1 MKKVSRLI
9 AFLLLVVLLFGGMA
23 ATYKNVIKDVNLGLD
38 LQGGF
43 EVLYQVKPLSDGDK
57 IDKTAVQSTA
67 KTLERRVNVLGVSE
81 PKIQVED
88 QNRIRV
94 QLAGVKDQ
102 EQARKILS
110 SQANLT
116 IRDSEDKVKL
126 TGKDLVQGSAKQ
138 EFKQNT
144 NQPAVTFKLKD
155 SDKFKK
161 VTEEISKKP
170 ENVMVVWLDYQ
181 KGDSYQKEK
190 TKENP
195 KYVSAA
201 SVDQPINSPNVEIS
215 GGFQG
220 EKGVTE
226 AKQIADLLNSGS
238 LPVKLDEIY
247 STSVGAQFGQDAL
260 QKTIFAS
267 IIGISIIYLF
277 MLFFYRL
284 PGLIAVITLTT
295 YVYLTLVAFNFISGV
310 LTLPGLAALVLG
322 VGMAVDANI
331 IMYERIKD
339 ELRIGRNLKQAYKK
353 ANKSSFIT
361 ILDANL
367 TTVLAAT
374 VLFFFGESSVKGF
387 ATMLLLAILMSFVT
401 AVFLTRILL
410 SLIVYSNFF
419 KKKLWWFGV
428 KKSQIHNINEG
439 KDVSELTTPYDRIDF
454 MKLAKPL
461 FALSGLIIATGIIIL
476 FIFKLNLGIDFTAG
490 TRIDAESNHA
500 LKQADVEKKMDSI
513 ELKPDQ
519 LSIGGNNDTKASMQ
533 FKHDLSKEEV
543 SKVKSTIK
551 DEFGHEPTV
560 NTVSPVIGQELAK
573 NAMLAVLLASI
584 GMIIYISLR
593 FEWRM
598 GISSII
604 SLLHDA
610 FMIIAVFSLFR
621 LEVDITFIAAVLTII
636 GYSINDTIVTFDR
649 VREMLRK
656 VKVITKEEEIDY
668 IVNSAIRQTLTRS
681 INTVLTVV
689 VVVVALLIFGAS
701 IIFNFSL
708 ALLIGLVSGVF
719 SSIFIAVPFWGILKK
734 RELRK
739 SDNHKLVV
747 YKRKRTN
754 EEKVIV

>member
-284 PGLIAVITLTT
+284 PGLIAIITLTT

-461 FALSGLIIATGIIIL
+461 FALSGLIIAAGIIIL

-513 ELKPDQ
+513 GLKPDQ

-656 VKVITKEEEIDY
+656 VKVITKEEEINY

-701 IIFNFSL
+701 SIFNFSL

-719 SSIFIAVPFWGILKK
+719 SSIFIAVPLWGILKK

>member
-284 PGLIAVITLTT
+284 PGLIAIITLTT

-461 FALSGLIIATGIIIL
+461 FALSGLIIAAGIIIL

-513 ELKPDQ
+513 GLKPDQ

-689 VVVVALLIFGAS
+689 VVVVALLIFGTS
-701 IIFNFSL
+701 SIFNFSL

>member
-322 VGMAVDANI
+322 IGMAVDANI

-461 FALSGLIIATGIIIL
+461 FALSGLIIAAGIIIL

-513 ELKPDQ
+513 GLKPDQ

-701 IIFNFSL
+701 SIFNFSL

-719 SSIFIAVPFWGILKK
+719 SSIFIAVPLWGILKK

>member
-9 AFLLLVVLLFGGMA
+9 TFILLVVLLFAGMS
-23 ATYKNVIKDVNLGLD
+23 ATYKSVIKNVNLGLD

-43 EVLYQVKPLSDGDK
+43 EVLYQVNPLGDGEK
-57 IDKTAVQSTA
+57 IDNTAVQSTA

-94 QLAGVKDQ
+94 QLAGVQDQ
-102 EQARKILS
+102 NQARKILS

-116 IRDSEDKVKL
+116 IRDADDKVLL

-161 VTEEISKKP
+161 VTEEISKKQ
-170 ENVMVVWLDYQ
+170 ENVMVVWLDFE
-181 KGDSYQKEK
+181 KGDSYEKEK
-190 TKENP
+190 TKEDP
-195 KYVSAA
+195 KFISAA
-201 SVDQPINSPNVEIS
+201 SVNQPINSTNVEIS

-220 EKGVTE
+220 EKGISE

-238 LPVKLDEIY
+238 LPVELKEIY

-260 QKTIFAS
+260 DKTINAS
-267 IIGISIIYLF
+267 MIGIGIIFLF
-277 MLFFYRL
+277 MLLFYRL
-284 PGLIAVITLTT
+284 PGIVAVITLTT
-295 YVYLTLVAFNFISGV
+295 YIYLTMVAFNFISGV

-339 ELRIGRNLKQAYKK
+339 EIRIGRTLKQAYKK

-367 TTVLAAT
+367 TTVLAAA

-401 AVFLTRILL
+401 AVFLTRVLL
-410 SLIVYSNFF
+410 SLVVHSNVF

-428 KKSQIHNINEG
+428 KQSQIHDINKG
-439 KDVSELTTPYDRIDF
+439 YDVHELSTPYDKVDF
-454 MKLAKPL
+454 MKWAKPL
-461 FALSGLIIATGIIIL
+461 FALSGVVIVAGVIIL
-476 FIFKLNLGIDFTAG
+476 AIFKLNLGIDFTSG
-490 TRIDAESNHA
+490 TRVDLQSNQK
-500 LKQADVEKKMDSI
+500 LTQAQVEKTMESI
-513 ELKPDQ
+513 DLKPNQ
-519 LSIGGNNDTKASMQ
+519 LSIGGSNNENASMQ
-533 FKHDLSKEEV
+533 FKRDLN
-543 SKVKSTIK
+543 K
-551 DEFGHEPTV
+551 DEVAKVTDTLKSQYGKEPSV

-573 NAMLAVLLASI
+573 NAMLAVIIASI

-598 GISSII
+598 GIASII

-649 VREMLRK
+649 VREMLSK
-656 VKVITKEEEIDY
+656 IKVITKEDQIDY
-668 IVNSAIRQTLTRS
+668 IVNSSIRQTLTRS

-689 VVVVALLIFGAS
+689 IVVIALLVLGAS
-701 IIFNFSL
+701 SIFNFSL
-708 ALLIGLVSGVF
+708 ALLIGLLSGVY
-719 SSIFIAVPFWGILKK
+719 SSIIIAIPLWGMLKK

-739 SDNHKLVV
+739 SPHHKLVV

-754 EEKVIV
+754 EEKVLV

>member
-9 AFLLLVVLLFGGMA
+9 AFLLIVILLFGGMA
-23 ATYKNVIKDVNLGLD
+23 MSSKNVVKDVNLGLD

-43 EVLYQVKPLSDGDK
+43 EVLYQVQPLQKGDT
-57 IDKTAVQSTA
+57 IDNTAVQSTA
-67 KTLERRVNVLGVSE
+67 KTLEQRVNVLGVSE

-88 QNRIRV
+88 GNRIRV

-102 EQARKILS
+102 NQAREILS

-116 IRDSEDKVKL
+116 IRDANDKVLL

-144 NQPAVTFKLKD
+144 NQPAVTFRLKD
-155 SDKFKK
+155 SDKFRK
-161 VTEEISKKP
+161 VTDNISKQT

-190 TKENP
+190 TKEDP
-195 KYVSAA
+195 KYISAA
-201 SVDQPINSPNVEIS
+201 TVDEPINSTNVEIS

-220 EKGVTE
+220 DDGIAE

-238 LPVKLDEIY
+238 LPVDLKEIY

-260 QKTIFAS
+260 DKTIYAS
-267 IIGISIIYLF
+267 IIGISIIFLF
-277 MLFFYRL
+277 MLLFYRI

-295 YVYLTLVAFNFISGV
+295 YIYLTLVAFNFISGV

-339 ELRIGRNLKQAYKK
+339 ELRIGRTLKQVYKR

-410 SLIVYSNFF
+410 ALIVHSNVF
-419 KKKLWWFGV
+419 KKRLWWFGV

-439 KDVSELTTPYDRIDF
+439 YDVPDLSTPYDRIHF

-461 FALSGLIIATGIIIL
+461 FAFSGVIILAGVVIL
-476 FIFKLNLGIDFTAG
+476 FIFKLNLGIDFTSG
-490 TRIDAESNHA
+490 TRVDLQSNQA
-500 LKQADVEKKMDSI
+500 LKQADVEKKMESLDLS
-513 ELKPDQ
+513 PNQ
-519 LSIGGNNDTKASMQ
+519 LSIGGQNDENLSMQ
-533 FKHDLSKEEV
+533 YKDDL
-543 SKVKSTIK
+543 TK
-551 DEFGHEPTV
+551 DEIAKLKTNLNEAYGNEPSI

-573 NAMLAVLLASI
+573 NAMMAVILASI
-584 GMIIYISLR
+584 GMIIYITLR

-598 GISSII
+598 GIASII

-610 FMIIAVFSLFR
+610 FMIIAVFSLLR

-649 VREMLRK
+649 VREMLSK
-656 VKVITKEEEIDY
+656 VKVITKESEIDY
-668 IVNSAIRQTLTRS
+668 IVNSSIRQTLTRS
-681 INTVLTVV
+681 FNTVLTVV
-689 VVVVALLIFGAS
+689 IVVVALLVLGAS
-701 IIFNFSL
+701 SIFNFSL
-708 ALLIGLVSGVF
+708 ALLIGLVSGVY
-719 SSIFIAVPFWGILKK
+719 SSIFIAVPLWGMLKK

-739 SDNHKLVV
+739 SDQHKLIVH
-747 YKRKRTN
+747 KRKRTN
-754 EEKVIV
+754 DEKVLV

>member
-1 MKKVSRLI
+1 MKKVSRLV
-9 AFLLLVVLLFGGMA
+9 ALLLVVLLFGGMA

-461 FALSGLIIATGIIIL
+461 FALSGLIIAAGIIIL

-513 ELKPDQ
+513 GLKPDQ

-533 FKHDLSKEEV
+533 FKHDLSKEDV

-656 VKVITKEEEIDY
+656 VKVITKEDEIDY

-701 IIFNFSL
+701 SIFNFSL

-719 SSIFIAVPFWGILKK
+719 SSIFIAVPLWGILKK

>member
-9 AFLLLVVLLFGGMA
+9 TFILLVVLLFAGMS
-23 ATYKNVIKDVNLGLD
+23 ATYKSVIKNVNLGLD

-43 EVLYQVKPLSDGDK
+43 EVLYQVNPLGDGEK
-57 IDKTAVQSTA
+57 IDNTAVQSTA

-94 QLAGVKDQ
+94 QLAGVQDQ
-102 EQARKILS
+102 NQARKILS

-116 IRDSEDKVKL
+116 IRDADDKVLL

-161 VTEEISKKP
+161 VTEEISKKQ
-170 ENVMVVWLDYQ
+170 ENVMVVWLDFE
-181 KGDSYQKEK
+181 KGDSYEKEK
-190 TKENP
+190 TKEDP
-195 KYVSAA
+195 KFISAA
-201 SVDQPINSPNVEIS
+201 SVNQPINSTNVEIS

-220 EKGVTE
+220 EKGISE

-238 LPVKLDEIY
+238 LPVELKEIY

-260 QKTIFAS
+260 DKTINAS
-267 IIGISIIYLF
+267 MIGIGIIFLF
-277 MLFFYRL
+277 MLLFYRL
-284 PGLIAVITLTT
+284 PGIVAVITLTT
-295 YVYLTLVAFNFISGV
+295 YIYLTMVAFNFISGV

-339 ELRIGRNLKQAYKK
+339 EIRIGRTLKQAYKK

-367 TTVLAAT
+367 TTVLAAA

-401 AVFLTRILL
+401 AVFLTRVLL
-410 SLIVYSNFF
+410 SLVVHSNVF

-428 KKSQIHNINEG
+428 KQSQIHDINKG
-439 KDVSELTTPYDRIDF
+439 YDVHELSTPYDKVDF
-454 MKLAKPL
+454 MKWAKPL
-461 FALSGLIIATGIIIL
+461 FALSGVVIVAGVIIL
-476 FIFKLNLGIDFTAG
+476 AIFKLNLGIDFTSG
-490 TRIDAESNHA
+490 TRVDLQSNQK
-500 LKQADVEKKMDSI
+500 LTQAQVEKTMESI
-513 ELKPDQ
+513 DLKPNQ
-519 LSIGGNNDTKASMQ
+519 LSIGGSNNENASMQ
-533 FKHDLSKEEV
+533 FKRDLN
-543 SKVKSTIK
+543 K
-551 DEFGHEPTV
+551 DEVAKVTDTLKSQYGKEPSV

-573 NAMLAVLLASI
+573 NAMLAVIIASI

-598 GISSII
+598 GIASII

-649 VREMLRK
+649 VREMLSK
-656 VKVITKEEEIDY
+656 IKVITKEDQIDY
-668 IVNSAIRQTLTRS
+668 IVNSSIRQTLTRS

-689 VVVVALLIFGAS
+689 IVVIALLMLGAS
-701 IIFNFSL
+701 SIFNFSL
-708 ALLIGLVSGVF
+708 ALLIGLLSGVY
-719 SSIFIAVPFWGILKK
+719 SSIIIAVPLWGMLKK

-739 SDNHKLVV
+739 SPHHKLVV

-754 EEKVIV
+754 EEKVLV